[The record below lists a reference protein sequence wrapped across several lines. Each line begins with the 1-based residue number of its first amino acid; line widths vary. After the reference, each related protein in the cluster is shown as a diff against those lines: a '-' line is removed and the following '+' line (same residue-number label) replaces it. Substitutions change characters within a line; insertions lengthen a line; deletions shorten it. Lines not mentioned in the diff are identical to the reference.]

1 MASRVSSTSVKF
13 IWDPPPDTF
22 TVSHYEAIVREATS
36 GELLKMFT
44 DGRDATNLELNG
56 LSNSI
61 QYNAKV
67 YAVGLASGTSVILP
81 GPGSTPVQIPCEL
94 QNNN

>member
-1 MASRVSSTSVKF
+1 MASRLSSTSVKF

-22 TVSHYEAIVREATS
+22 TVSHYEAIVEATN
-36 GELLKMFT
+36 GEFLKIFT
-44 DGRDATNLELNG
+44 EGRDVTNLELNG

-61 QYNAKV
+61 QYSAKL

-81 GPGSTPVQIPCEL
+81 GPGSASVQIPCEFA
-94 QNNN
+94 